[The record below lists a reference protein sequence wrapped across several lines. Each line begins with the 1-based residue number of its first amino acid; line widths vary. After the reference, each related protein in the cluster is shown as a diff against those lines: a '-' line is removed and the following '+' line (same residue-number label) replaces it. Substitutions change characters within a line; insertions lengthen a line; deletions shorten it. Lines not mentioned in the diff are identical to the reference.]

1 MFEKLQEMILQY
13 VQPEGELTED
23 SRFIEDMG
31 FDSFSVMTLVG
42 DIEDEFDIELDE
54 RAVAEVRTLG
64 DMMKY
69 IEKLQNA

>member
-1 MFEKLQEMILQY
+1 MFEKLQELILQY
-13 VQPEGELTED
+13 VQPEGELTEE

>member
-1 MFEKLQEMILQY
+1 MFEKLKEMMLQY
-13 VQPEGELTED
+13 VQPEGEITED

-42 DIEDEFDIELDE
+42 DIEDEFDVEIDE
-54 RAVAEVRTLG
+54 RAVAEVRTVG
-64 DMMKY
+64 DMIRY

>member
-1 MFEKLQEMILQY
+1 MFEKLQELILQY
-13 VQPEGELTED
+13 VQPEGELTEE

-69 IEKLQNA
+69 IEKLQNV